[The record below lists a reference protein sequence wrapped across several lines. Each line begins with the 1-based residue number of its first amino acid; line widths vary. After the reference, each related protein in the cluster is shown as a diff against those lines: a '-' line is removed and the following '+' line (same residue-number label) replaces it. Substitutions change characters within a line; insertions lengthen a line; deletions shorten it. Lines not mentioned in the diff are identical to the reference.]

1 MPEVRPVYKSR
12 KEITRPCDSREELSE
27 FLPGVKLCDE
37 GKAGSDRDATG
48 AYGKV
53 TIQSNTREYIESR
66 GIELIA
72 EKTQEAVETFRDIQK
87 EETAVAA
94 LHLTC

>member
-1 MPEVRPVYKSR
+1 MTGLNPKG
-12 KEITRPCDSREELSE
+12 KLLAELLS
-27 FLPGVKLCDE
+27 
-37 GKAGSDRDATG
+37 RDATG
-48 AYGKV
+48 AYGRV
-53 TIQSNTREYIESR
+53 TIQSNTREYIESQ

-72 EKTQEAVETFRDIQK
+72 KKTEDAVETFRDIQK